1 MIYPQSIQEMR
12 TVEQML
18 SMKDKVFLVTGA
30 AGGIGRATAVAFA
43 QMGAKVALM
52 DIPPMAEKLQEL
64 SATLQELYGC
74 ECMYVTGDISD
85 PASVDAFLGEIV
97 ARWGHIDIVHNNAGI
112 GVWPDHADMSVESW
126 EKICKINLSGSY
138 YVARACGKLMKDQG
152 RAGSIVTTAS
162 VSATIVNT
170 GPGYA
175 ATKAGVKHMS
185 ASLAMEYAETGIR
198 FNTVSYGYIV
208 SGMHKAA
215 GDDAAVE
222 ALYADMIRKTPMGRI
237 GALDEVVGAV
247 IYLGSDLSSFQT
259 GTDMLV
265 DGGISIGRLK

>member
-1 MIYPQSIQEMR
+1 MLIPQTINEMR

-18 SMKDKVFLVTGA
+18 SMKGKVFLVTGA
-30 AGGIGRATAVAFA
+30 AGGIGRATATAFA
-43 QMGAKVALM
+43 QMGARVALM
-52 DIPPMAEKLQEL
+52 DIPAQAEKLEAL
-64 SATLQELYGC
+64 SALLETLYGC
-74 ECMYVTGDISD
+74 ECIWVTGDISY
-85 PASVDAFLGEIV
+85 PVSVDHFLEEILS
-97 ARWGHIDIVHNNAGI
+97 RFGTIDIVHNNAGI
-112 GVWPDHADMSVESW
+112 GVWPDNADISPEAW
-126 EKICKINLSGSY
+126 EMICKINLSGSF
-138 YVARACGKLMKDQG
+138 YVARACGRIMSAQG
-152 RAGSIVTTAS
+152 KRGSVVTTAS

-175 ATKAGVKHMS
+175 ATKAGVKQMS
-185 ASLAMEYAETGIR
+185 AALAMEYAESGIR

-237 GALDEVVGAV
+237 GNLDEVVGAV
-247 IYLGSDLSSFQT
+247 IYLGSELASFQT
-259 GTDMLV
+259 GTDILV